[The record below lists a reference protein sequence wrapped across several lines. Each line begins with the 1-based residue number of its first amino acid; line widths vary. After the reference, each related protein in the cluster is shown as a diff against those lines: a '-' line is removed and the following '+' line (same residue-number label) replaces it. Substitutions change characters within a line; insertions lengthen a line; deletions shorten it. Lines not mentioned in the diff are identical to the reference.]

1 MSVISFSLL
10 LLILHET
17 ACLAGSPVLP
27 GTARYWPAPAQ
38 AHTLGGRKDGP
49 QKPHSLSK
57 RRFKLDFRRKFFTQ
71 RGAGTGCPEKLW
83 CPIPGG
89 VQRQVGWG
97 PGQPDLVVG
106 ARSFFSQKT
115 PLKNLSF
122 LLFTMYCKYKGFCFV
137 LFCLVGWFLFV
148 CDFSSVFLQEQYGL
162 EELYLTDHYY
172 GQYWQEQMWGRT
184 DKKST
189 HRMQEIFTSFPM
201 KSPCHS
207 AGSAR
212 SPRTLC
218 MQNRERLWRDHWR
231 ITQPRQWL
239 STFVS
244 HAWSGAE
251 GYLKNC
257 CCFHCQLH

>member
-1 MSVISFSLL
+1 MVGVLLPHQHSAPCAGISSLTCSTWHLTPAVPSFWKAIELTVWKHRFALFSD
-10 LLILHET
+10 
-17 ACLAGSPVLP
+17 
-27 GTARYWPAPAQ
+27 
-38 AHTLGGRKDGP
+38 RK
-49 QKPHSLSK
+49 
-57 RRFKLDFRRKFFTQ
+57 
-71 RGAGTGCPEKLW
+71 EKLW
-83 CPIPGG
+83 YPFLGG
-89 VQRQVGWG
+89 IQCQVGWG

-106 ARSFFSQKT
+106 ARSFFSQKP

-122 LLFTMYCKYKGFCFV
+122 LLFTVYRKYEGFCFV
-137 LFCLVGWFLFV
+137 LLCLVGWFLFV
-148 CDFSSVFLQEQYGL
+148 CGFSFVFLPEQYGL

-172 GQYWQEQMWGRT
+172 GRYWQEQVWGRT